1 MSVMQGTPQ
10 IFEHMRV
17 KMAEAQAEM
26 EEEDFDLILSLDDT
40 DAEKDDKTS
49 PVIRQSTDAF
59 TINEVIAVL
68 ERISSSTIKS
78 EAEIAT
84 TILRNTRGKK
94 DFATLDCFVSVFV
107 EAFNQCNGSVKKFK
121 SDSVQAIRLEKKFA
135 TLRND
140 KESNLFDAWK
150 RLTGDAHS
158 IETSVVVYQHVLQHC
173 WSCVELQGK
182 AGQCDLMKAG

>member
-1 MSVMQGTPQ
+1 
-10 IFEHMRV
+10 
-17 KMAEAQAEM
+17 MAEAQAEM

-84 TILRNTRGKK
+84 TNILRNTRGKK

-107 EAFNQCNGSVKKFK
+107 EAFNQCNG
-121 SDSVQAIRLEKKFA
+121 
-135 TLRND
+135 
-140 KESNLFDAWK
+140 
-150 RLTGDAHS
+150 
-158 IETSVVVYQHVLQHC
+158 
-173 WSCVELQGK
+173 
-182 AGQCDLMKAG
+182 

>member
-1 MSVMQGTPQ
+1 MV
-10 IFEHMRV
+10 
-17 KMAEAQAEM
+17 EAQAEM

-78 EAEIAT
+78 EAETAT

-121 SDSVQAIRLEKKFA
+121 SDSVRAIRLEKKFP

-140 KESNLFDAWK
+140 K
-150 RLTGDAHS
+150 
-158 IETSVVVYQHVLQHC
+158 V
-173 WSCVELQGK
+173 
-182 AGQCDLMKAG
+182 